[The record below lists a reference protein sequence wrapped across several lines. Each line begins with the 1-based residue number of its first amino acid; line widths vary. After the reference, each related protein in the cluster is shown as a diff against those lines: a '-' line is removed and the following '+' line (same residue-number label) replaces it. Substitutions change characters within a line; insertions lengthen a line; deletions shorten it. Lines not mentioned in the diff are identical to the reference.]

1 MNNKLTTRLLL
12 ILFIFGLGLYSLFPT
27 VKYQLLKDK
36 EIPVYDT
43 VVNEEK
49 FADLILKHE
58 ILFEMTED
66 DWERLEKQA
75 SEKIQIGTKKKLSKE
90 EVQYLQSKS
99 IKQGLDLKGGIYIVL
114 EVDLPQL
121 VNNLAKN
128 KDKKFDIF
136 INDLKDGYTNNSVD
150 FFELFDSKATNQDLK
165 LPRYFITY
173 GKTKNQIIEQLKF
186 QADDSINRII
196 EIIQNRVDQFGVSE
210 PTIQKQGNDRVI
222 IELAGIQD
230 SERARG
236 LLQSTALLELM
247 IVKDVESTNTIIRQI
262 DNLSYSDNQIGIKSQ
277 NEDATNGGDLFS
289 SDNEVNDLQFSS
301 LLIGIGSDLA
311 IDKEN
316 LEQFNSILSQENIK
330 QLLEATGSNFLFSNS
345 SRIFLNDFG
354 EEEEV
359 YIVYH
364 LVNNA
369 ELTGGVIENAQVRL
383 SQSGATAGQP
393 IVQME
398 MNSAGSRE
406 WARITGANIKKRIA
420 IVLDK
425 KVHMAPVINSQI
437 FGGSTVIEGLDSV
450 EEAED
455 VAIVLRAGALP
466 VPVTII
472 DQKIVGPSLG
482 ADSVQQGTSSILIGL
497 VLVVLFIIFYY
508 RMSGFIASFSLIW
521 TLILLLGILALLQA
535 TLTLPGIAGLILT
548 VGMSIDANVI
558 IFERIREELR
568 KGKTVRSAI
577 DSGYQRAITTIVD
590 ANLTTGIAA
599 GVLYQYGTG
608 PIKGFATVL
617 FWGIVVS
624 MFTAIIVTRFLF
636 DFTTSR
642 RNVEKLSI

>member
-1 MNNKLTTRLLL
+1 MNSKLRTRLLL
-12 ILFIFGLGLYSLFPT
+12 ILFIFGLGIYSLWPT
-27 VKYQLLKDK
+27 IKYQLLSD
-36 EIPVYDT
+36 
-43 VVNEEK
+43 
-49 FADLILKHE
+49 
-58 ILFEMTED
+58 
-66 DWERLEKQA
+66 
-75 SEKIQIGTKKKLSKE
+75 TKKNNLSKE
-90 EVQYLQSKS
+90 EVEYLQSNS

-121 VNNLAKN
+121 VNNLANN

-482 ADSVQQGTSSILIGL
+482 ADSVQQGTTSILIGL

>member
-1 MNNKLTTRLLL
+1 MNSKLRTRLLL
-12 ILFIFGLGLYSLFPT
+12 ILFIFGLGIYSLWPT
-27 VKYQLLKDK
+27 IKYQLLS
-36 EIPVYDT
+36 DT
-43 VVNEEK
+43 EK
-49 FADLILKHE
+49 NN
-58 ILFEMTED
+58 
-66 DWERLEKQA
+66 
-75 SEKIQIGTKKKLSKE
+75 LSKE
-90 EVQYLQSKS
+90 EVEYLQSNS

-121 VNNLAKN
+121 VNNLANN

-383 SQSGATAGQP
+383 SQSGVTAGQP
-393 IVQME
+393 LVQME

-482 ADSVQQGTSSILIGL
+482 ADSVQQGTTSILIGL

>member
-1 MNNKLTTRLLL
+1 MNNKLRTRLLL
-12 ILFIFGLGLYSLFPT
+12 ILFIFGLGIYSLWPT
-27 VKYQLLKDK
+27 IKYQLLSDTEKNNLSKD
-36 EIPVYDT
+36 EVEY
-43 VVNEEK
+43 
-49 FADLILKHE
+49 
-58 ILFEMTED
+58 
-66 DWERLEKQA
+66 LEKN
-75 SEKIQIGTKKKLSKE
+75 T
-90 EVQYLQSKS
+90 

-121 VNNLAKN
+121 VSNLAKN

-136 INDLKDGYTNNSVD
+136 LNDLKDGYTNNSVD

-173 GKTKNQIIEQLKF
+173 GKTKNQIIEQLQF
-186 QADDSINRII
+186 EANDSINRII

-262 DNLSYSDNQIGIKSQ
+262 DNLSSSENQIGIKSQ
-277 NEDATNGGDLFS
+277 NDNATNVGDLFS

-301 LLIGIGSDLA
+301 LLLGIGSDLA
-311 IDKEN
+311 VDKEN
-316 LEQFNSILSQENIK
+316 LEQLNSILSQDNVK

-345 SRIFLNDFG
+345 SRTFLNDFG

-383 SQSGATAGQP
+383 SQSGVTAGQP

-398 MNSAGSRE
+398 MSSAGSRE

-420 IVLDK
+420 IILDK

-455 VAIVLRAGALP
+455 IAIVLRAGALP

-472 DQKIVGPSLG
+472 EERIVGPSLG
-482 ADSVQQGTSSILIGL
+482 ADSVRQGTSSILIGL
-497 VLVVLFIIFYY
+497 VLVILFIILYY

-577 DSGYQRAITTIVD
+577 DAGYQRAITTIVD

-617 FWGIVVS
+617 FWGIIVS

-642 RNVEKLSI
+642 KNLEKLSI

>member
-1 MNNKLTTRLLL
+1 MNNKLRTRLLL
-12 ILFIFGLGLYSLFPT
+12 ILFIFGLGIYSLWPT
-27 VKYQLLKDK
+27 IKYQLLSDTEKNNLSKD
-36 EIPVYDT
+36 EVEY
-43 VVNEEK
+43 
-49 FADLILKHE
+49 
-58 ILFEMTED
+58 
-66 DWERLEKQA
+66 LEKN
-75 SEKIQIGTKKKLSKE
+75 T
-90 EVQYLQSKS
+90 

-136 INDLKDGYTNNSVD
+136 LNDLKDGYTNNSVD
-150 FFELFDSKATNQDLK
+150 FFELFDNKATNQDLK

-173 GKTKNQIIEQLKF
+173 GKTKNQIIEQLQF
-186 QADDSINRII
+186 EANDSINRII

-210 PTIQKQGNDRVI
+210 PTIQKQGNDRVM

-262 DNLSYSDNQIGIKSQ
+262 DNLSSSENQIGIKSQ
-277 NEDATNGGDLFS
+277 NDNATNVGDLFS

-301 LLIGIGSDLA
+301 LLLGIGSDLA
-311 IDKEN
+311 VDEEN
-316 LEQFNSILSQENIK
+316 LEQLNSILSQDNVK
-330 QLLEATGSNFLFSNS
+330 QLLEATGSNFLFSNTS
-345 SRIFLNDFG
+345 KTFLNDFG

-359 YIVYH
+359 YIIYH
-364 LVNNA
+364 LANNA

-383 SQSGATAGQP
+383 SQSGVTAGQP

-437 FGGSTVIEGLDSV
+437 FGGATVIEGLDSV

-455 VAIVLRAGALP
+455 IAIVLRAGALP

-482 ADSVQQGTSSILIGL
+482 ADSVRQGTSSILIGL
-497 VLVVLFIIFYY
+497 VLVILFIIFYY

-577 DSGYQRAITTIVD
+577 DAGYQRAITTIVD

-599 GVLYQYGTG
+599 GILYQYGTG

-642 RNVEKLSI
+642 KNLEKLSI

>member
-1 MNNKLTTRLLL
+1 MNNKLRTRLLL
-12 ILFIFGLGLYSLFPT
+12 ILFIFGLGIYSLWPT
-27 VKYQLLKDK
+27 IKYQLLS
-36 EIPVYDT
+36 DT
-43 VVNEEK
+43 EK
-49 FADLILKHE
+49 NN
-58 ILFEMTED
+58 
-66 DWERLEKQA
+66 
-75 SEKIQIGTKKKLSKE
+75 LSKNEVEYLE
-90 EVQYLQSKS
+90 ENT

-136 INDLKDGYTNNSVD
+136 LNDLKDGYTNNSVD
-150 FFELFDSKATNQDLK
+150 FFELFDTNATNQDLK

-173 GKTKNQIIEQLKF
+173 GKTKDQIIEQLKF
-186 QADDSINRII
+186 EANDSINRII

-247 IVKDVESTNTIIRQI
+247 IVKDIESTNTIIRQI
-262 DNLSYSDNQIGIKSQ
+262 DNLSSSDNQIGIKSN
-277 NEDATNGGDLFS
+277 NEDSTNVGDLFS
-289 SDNEVNDLQFSS
+289 SDDEVNNLKFSS

-311 IDKEN
+311 VDEEN
-316 LEQFNSILSQENIK
+316 LEQLNNILSQDNIK
-330 QLLEATGSNFLFSNS
+330 QLLEATGSNFLFSSS
-345 SRIFLNDFG
+345 SRTFLNDFG
-354 EEEEV
+354 EEEEI

-383 SQSGATAGQP
+383 SQSGVTAGQP

-398 MNSAGSRE
+398 MSSAGSRE

-455 VAIVLRAGALP
+455 IAIVLRAGALP

-472 DQKIVGPSLG
+472 EERIVGPSLG
-482 ADSVQQGTSSILIGL
+482 ADSVQKGTSSILIGL

-577 DSGYQRAITTIVD
+577 DAGYQRAITTIVD

-599 GVLYQYGTG
+599 GILYQYGTG